1 MYLIYVLYLCR
12 MPDVMFA
19 PCKCYSCQPHTE
31 QDIQFLN
38 MGLSSRKRG
47 KPQQTVPANVVV
59 EALSEDDDGALA
71 SLHDDFLDSPVVA
84 SPPPVVPSV
93 AGKLNPLPQMLFVF

>member
-1 MYLIYVLYLCR
+1 MT
-12 MPDVMFA
+12 DVMFA
-19 PCKCYSCQPHTE
+19 PCNCYSCQPHTE

-47 KPQQTVPANVVV
+47 KPQQTTAVPANVVV

-71 SLHDDFLDSPVVA
+71 SLHDDFLDSPVHPVVA